1 MGGGKRA
8 TVVCV
13 FEGVSHLLILFSL
26 TPLSHRSSVSKSS
39 GQKQPQTE
47 SSESMGQ
54 NKPLLLG
61 SCMTQVFCDTKQT
74 IQS

>member
-13 FEGVSHLLILFSL
+13 FEGVSHLFSL
-26 TPLSHRSSVSKSS
+26 TPISRLSSVSKSS
-39 GQKQPQTE
+39 GRKQPQTE
-47 SSESMGQ
+47 TSESVGQ
-54 NKPLLLG
+54 NKPLLLV
-61 SCMTQVFCDTKQT
+61 SCMSQVFCDTKQT